1 MNKSVCRFT
10 IDVPDVC
17 GLKQS
22 QRRKK
27 AQGKGAP
34 GRVRARESRVR
45 LLKPVGR
52 RLGEICL
59 AASAACGFKAR
70 AGARLLVNV
79 DQFNVVDSL
88 VVWAL
93 NSFQPRP
100 RIAARGCNRGGE
112 FEISPR
118 AP

>member
-17 GLKQS
+17 GLK

-88 VVWAL
+88 SPDVARGLGVELIPTAPSDCSTRL
-93 NSFQPRP
+93 QPRWG
-100 RIAARGCNRGGE
+100 I
-112 FEISPR
+112 
-118 AP
+118 